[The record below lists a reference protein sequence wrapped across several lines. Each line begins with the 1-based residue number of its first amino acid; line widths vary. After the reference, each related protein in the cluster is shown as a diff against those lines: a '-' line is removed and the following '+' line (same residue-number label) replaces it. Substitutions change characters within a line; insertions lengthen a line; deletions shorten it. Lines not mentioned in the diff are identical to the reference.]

1 MRHCAA
7 EQLCCWRCR
16 AAVLLAR
23 ILVRSGR
30 STILVLHANFCRHL
44 NWMCLHSRRRKRQQW
59 RPCRNSL
66 ATSRLPMRRCR
77 LSNRACFPSH
87 LVLHLPSPLSLSRA
101 RSLSFSLSLSLSR
114 SLSLALSRSLSLS
127 LARSLSLPSSVHI
140 FINHAH
146 THRQHKAACTNA
158 RTAPRDTPTSWPFSW
173 CHVCACVCVCV
184 CARTCGCIA
193 ECARKACVCHVTVTV
208 CVMSR

>member
-30 STILVLHANFCRHL
+30 STILVLHANLCRHL

-87 LVLHLPSPLSLSRA
+87 LVLHLPSPLSLARA
-101 RSLSFSLSLSLSR
+101 LSLVLSLPLPLSFSLSR
-114 SLSLALSRSLSLS
+114 SLSLSLS
-127 LARSLSLPSSVHI
+127 LARSLSFSPFKRAHIHQSRTHAQTTQGSMHKRKDSSTRYSNFLAILLV
-140 FINHAH
+140 
-146 THRQHKAACTNA
+146 
-158 RTAPRDTPTSWPFSW
+158 P
-173 CHVCACVCVCV
+173 CVCVCV
-184 CARTCGCIA
+184 RL
-193 ECARKACVCHVTVTV
+193 RVCTNLRLH
-208 CVMSR
+208 SRMC